1 MRVSWIIESRNLT
14 TENNMISFEK
24 LELFED
30 CLNQLDYDDPS
41 GWNLVRSDLK
51 GRRKKVIEFILMTDP
66 PSTKELSKI
75 FNTSPSNMK
84 QVEYRSIRALSNVLK
99 MRRLSL
105 DDFIETE

>member
-1 MRVSWIIESRNLT
+1 
-14 TENNMISFEK
+14 MISFEK

-30 CLNQLDYDDPS
+30 CLNQLDYDNPR

-51 GRRKKVIEFILMTDP
+51 GRRKKVIEFLLMADS

-75 FNTSPSNMK
+75 FNISPSNMK

-99 MRRLSL
+99 MRSLSL